1 MKKEEPE
8 KKSKVKAHKEKHIE
22 VKDEIK
28 EETTVNNNSKEI
40 EAIIV
45 RGEIDILKVS
55 QLR

>member
-8 KKSKVKAHKEKHIE
+8 KKSKVKAQKGEKE

-45 RGEIDILKVS
+45 RGQIDALKVS